1 MTTRARIPVVVNTS
15 VVLIYVLL
23 QLVEA
28 PLPVLLFIVS
38 VFPVLL
44 VWMVIAVIR
53 FDEYKGPEL
62 KDDEEWGYADKKP
75 EQLGTF

>member
-28 PLPVLLFIVS
+28 PLPILLFIVS

>member
-1 MTTRARIPVVVNTS
+1 MRLKAYIPVVVNTS

-28 PLPVLLFIVS
+28 PLPILLFIVS

>member
-1 MTTRARIPVVVNTS
+1 MKTRARIPVVVNTT

-23 QLVEA
+23 QLLEA
-28 PLPVLLFIVS
+28 PLPVLLFIIS

-62 KDDEEWGYADKKP
+62 KDDEEWGYTDKRP